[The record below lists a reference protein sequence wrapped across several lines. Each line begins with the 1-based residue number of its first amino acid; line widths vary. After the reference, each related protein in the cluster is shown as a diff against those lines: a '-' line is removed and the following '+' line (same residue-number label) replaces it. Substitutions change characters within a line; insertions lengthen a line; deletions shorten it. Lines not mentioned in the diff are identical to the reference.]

1 MNEHQ
6 QTNSSP
12 AHSAQPEEYD
22 WRSQRRQRLQGRR
35 QARTGRLGASWV
47 GGAILIAVGVF
58 LLLQNL
64 TSFSLENWWALVILI
79 PAAGG
84 FANSWRIYQSSK
96 RLSAPARASL
106 IGGFLLTMVAA
117 MFLFELNWTV
127 LGPILIVLAGLGL
140 LINVILPG

>member
-12 AHSAQPEEYD
+12 AHDAQPDRYD
-22 WRSQRRQRLQGRR
+22 RRSARYQRLQERR
-35 QARTGRLGASWV
+35 QARAFRHGGSWV

-58 LLLQNL
+58 LLLQTL
-64 TSFSLENWWALVILI
+64 TSFSLANWWALLILI

-84 FANSWRIYQSSK
+84 FANGWRTYQSSG

-106 IGGFLLTMVAA
+106 IGGILLTMVAA
-117 MFLFELNWTV
+117 IFLLDHNWTV
-127 LGPILIVLAGLGL
+127 LGPVLIILAGLGL

>member
-6 QTNSSP
+6 QTNRSP
-12 AHSAQPEEYD
+12 AHSGQPDEYD
-22 WRSQRRQRLQGRR
+22 WRSQRRQRLQERR
-35 QARTGRLGASWV
+35 QARAVRHGGSWV

-79 PAAGG
+79 PAAGA
-84 FANSWRIYQSSK
+84 FANTWRIYQSSK

-106 IGGFLLTMVAA
+106 IGGILLTMVAA